1 MLFKGI
7 FDSIHSPASLSMA
20 MRLSDLS
27 VERQL
32 RRARLTI
39 PERNWLYPSPGV
51 YGKSS
56 DFDIS
61 LTSRLLRTICKLS
74 PPPPGSDSLPN
85 DLDFSL
91 EADLAR
97 IKNYRNNVL
106 HNSKESSETP
116 DDHFLDLWEKIS
128 ELLLKIAA
136 NVSPEQRSNWKG
148 AMRNSCTSL

>member
-1 MLFKGI
+1 MQI
-7 FDSIHSPASLSMA
+7 
-20 MRLSDLS
+20 
-27 VERQL
+27 V
-32 RRARLTI
+32 
-39 PERNWLYPSPGV
+39 
-51 YGKSS
+51 
-56 DFDIS
+56 
-61 LTSRLLRTICKLS
+61 